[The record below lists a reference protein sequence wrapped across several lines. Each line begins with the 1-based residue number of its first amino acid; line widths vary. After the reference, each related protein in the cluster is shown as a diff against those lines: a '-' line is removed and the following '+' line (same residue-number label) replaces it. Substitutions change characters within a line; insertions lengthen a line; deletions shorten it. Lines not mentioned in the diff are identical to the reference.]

1 MKKMIL
7 IFLAGLMIFSVY
19 NKSKKNEEVKLPDSA
34 IRFRVLANSNSPRD
48 QKIKEEVRDKMQKE
62 LYTLLENAKSAK
74 QARNL
79 ITSNM
84 DNFNDI
90 LAEEM
95 KDKEY
100 SYTIDYGMHP
110 FPEKKYKGIT
120 YEAGEYESLLVT
132 LGSGE
137 GDNWWCVLFPPLC
150 LLEAEETTN
159 TSDIEY
165 KSFIKEIIEN
175 ELPRNVEL
183 VIKNTICSSTEQR
196 QIETKELSKKVDM
209 MIIVGGK
216 NSSNTK
222 KLYEVSLENCPKAV
236 CIESYEELEN
246 MQDEIKNARK
256 IGVMAG
262 ASTPQ
267 KSIEEVIK
275 YLI

>member
-1 MKKMIL
+1 
-7 IFLAGLMIFSVY
+7 MIFSVY

-120 YEAGEYESLLVT
+120 YEADNVISVKKRKEKEYDKLA
-132 LGSGE
+132 
-137 GDNWWCVLFPPLC
+137 DMIR
-150 LLEAEETTN
+150 TN
-159 TSDIEY
+159 MDIEMVY
-165 KSFIKEIIEN
+165 KIIG
-175 ELPRNVEL
+175 L
-183 VIKNTICSSTEQR
+183 
-196 QIETKELSKKVDM
+196 
-209 MIIVGGK
+209 
-216 NSSNTK
+216 
-222 KLYEVSLENCPKAV
+222 
-236 CIESYEELEN
+236 
-246 MQDEIKNARK
+246 
-256 IGVMAG
+256 
-262 ASTPQ
+262 
-267 KSIEEVIK
+267 
-275 YLI
+275 